1 MADLK
6 TNYMGLMLK
15 NPIIAGATNLVSNP
29 DNLKRMEDAGAA
41 AIVYKSL
48 FEEQI
53 QLEGLELEED
63 LKEYEERHAEMI
75 SIFPELEH
83 AGPTEHLLNLRK
95 AKEMVN
101 IPVIASLNCVFNT
114 TWIEYAKLIEQT
126 GVDGLELNFYS
137 VPQDFNVDGNT
148 LVENQLEILR
158 MVKNAVKIPVSV
170 KLSPF
175 YANPLNVIKQM
186 EKAGADAFVLFN
198 RFLQPDIDINT
209 LEHVN
214 YFNASSQDENRLP
227 LRYAGLLY
235 GNLQSSVCTSSG
247 IHTSNDIIKM
257 ILAGADAVQV
267 VSILYKNKIGYLSD
281 LVSGLNNWMD
291 KNGYYSIHDFKGKLS
306 AKNTKNPFIYKRAQ
320 YIDILLKSSEVF
332 KKYKMV

>member
-6 TNYMGLMLK
+6 TNYMGLTLK

-63 LKEYEERHAEMI
+63 LTEYSERHAEMI
-75 SIFPELEH
+75 RIFPELEH

-95 AKEMVN
+95 AKEMVS
-101 IPVIASLNCVFNT
+101 IPVIASLNCVFNS

-148 LVENQLEILR
+148 LVENQLAILE
-158 MVKNAVKIPVSV
+158 MVKNAVNIPVSV
-170 KLSPF
+170 KLSSF

-186 EKAGADAFVLFN
+186 EKAGASAFVLFN
-198 RFLQPDIDINT
+198 RFLQPDIDVNT
-209 LEHVN
+209 LEHIN
-214 YFNASSQDENRLP
+214 YFNASSQEENRLP

-235 GNLQSSVCTSSG
+235 GNVQSTICTSSG
-247 IHTSNDIIKM
+247 IHTPEDVIKM
-257 ILAGADAVQV
+257 LLAGADAVQV
-267 VSILYKNKIGYLSD
+267 VSILYKNKIEYLNK
-281 LVSGLNNWMD
+281 LINGLDDWMN
-291 KNGYYSIHDFKGKLS
+291 KRGYYSIQDFKGILS